1 MLLIKEEHLMDE
13 AGSSLAIE
21 ILSNFPIGIGVVG
34 LGLGGRRDPSMDG
47 REEVVEDLKR
57 IGCGV
62 EFEFLSLVVQL
73 EELAADSRVVK
84 NFNRLFDI
92 AVVGHCHGELEEVL
106 HCINEWLDRNWTAI
120 AKMAE
125 LNYVLSDSWEGP
137 E

>member
-47 REEVVEDLKR
+47 REQVVEDLKR

-84 NFNRLFDI
+84 NFN
-92 AVVGHCHGELEEVL
+92 
-106 HCINEWLDRNWTAI
+106 
-120 AKMAE
+120 
-125 LNYVLSDSWEGP
+125 
-137 E
+137 